1 MKKMN
6 RRPIEIEPGTVGY
19 EQLDCVG
26 FNRALDAWAKRRGI
40 VWGNPSAAA
49 SPSLNRKERPRHAH
63 PHSKTR
69 IWVHPV
75 MSRLA

>member
-40 VWGNPSAAA
+40 VWGSPFKPQPQLPSIK
-49 SPSLNRKERPRHAH
+49 KERPPPCA
-63 PHSKTR
+63 S
-69 IWVHPV
+69 
-75 MSRLA
+75 AQ